1 MFWTFHKMPV
11 IYATYLSAFPTFVP
25 ADVPPNNS
33 RSIFD
38 VPLACWIQLCFV
50 RLHRNKMTVITSET
64 IVLYFNLITHWQS
77 YTQKRIMN
85 FEKKYVACV
94 ASVSSRVRRES
105 WDESKKKRKDGG
117 GGGEWRNRVSSSPLT
132 LPLPPFFFCSCSNFR
147 AVTRLETL
155 ATQAKKYVADAYLNI
170 EKRGSSQVCSFHR

>member
-1 MFWTFHKMPV
+1 MHRKCLGGALSNVLDFPQNASHICDVFVCVPYIRSSWCSTVKTMF
-11 IYATYLSAFPTFVP
+11 AQ
-25 ADVPPNNS
+25 DDS

-105 WDESKKKRKDGG
+105 WDESKKKKKGRGRGRGMK
-117 GGGEWRNRVSSSPLT
+117 EPRFLFSPH
-132 LPLPPFFFCSCSNFR
+132 PPPSTFFF
-147 AVTRLETL
+147 LL
-155 ATQAKKYVADAYLNI
+155 LL
-170 EKRGSSQVCSFHR
+170 

>member
-1 MFWTFHKMPV
+1 MHRKCLGG
-11 IYATYLSAFPTFVP
+11 ALSNVLDFPQNASHICDVFVCVRYIP

-105 WDESKKKRKDGG
+105 WDESKKKKKGRGRGRGMK
-117 GGGEWRNRVSSSPLT
+117 EPRFLFSPH
-132 LPLPPFFFCSCSNFR
+132 PPPSTFFF
-147 AVTRLETL
+147 LL
-155 ATQAKKYVADAYLNI
+155 LL
-170 EKRGSSQVCSFHR
+170 